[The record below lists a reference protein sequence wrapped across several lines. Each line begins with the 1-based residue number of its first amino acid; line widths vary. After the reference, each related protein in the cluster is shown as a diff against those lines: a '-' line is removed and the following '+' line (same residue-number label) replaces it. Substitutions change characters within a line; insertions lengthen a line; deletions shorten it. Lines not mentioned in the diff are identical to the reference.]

1 MFRASNSRLRPH
13 VDAGF
18 RAGGIRAII
27 GRQQAHGDRMTD
39 GFTAKPLALN
49 KINQAYPLVRAARP
63 DLTADG
69 WRAVAAEYLAAR
81 QDAPETPCGV
91 VAVQNEQGYIVGL
104 FCYAACDDMRHG
116 VALQVE
122 NLTAI
127 DLFNQAGVMETLL
140 REVEK
145 VARRLRCR
153 AVLAARPT
161 CSRPDSQSGRLV
173 SACFWDAGDGRD
185 GLLRLLDDAP
195 DHASDG
201 A

>member
-1 MFRASNSRLRPH
+1 MRP
-13 VDAGF
+13 
-18 RAGGIRAII
+18 II
-27 GRQQAHGDRMTD
+27 GRQQADGDGMTD

-69 WRAVAAEYLAAR
+69 WRAVATEYLAAR
-81 QDAPETPCGV
+81 QDAPESPRGV

-104 FCYAACDDMRHG
+104 FCYAACDDMQHG
-116 VALQVE
+116 ATLRVE

-127 DLFNQAGVMETLL
+127 DLFNQAGIMELLL
-140 REVEK
+140 REVER

-153 AVLAARPT
+153 AVLADPPACNR
-161 CSRPDSQSGRLV
+161 SDSESGRRV
-173 SACFWDAGDGRD
+173 ADWFRDVGVDGD
-185 GLLRLLDDAP
+185 GLLRLLGETLYAP
-195 DHASDG
+195 DG